1 MITRKEF
8 SEQVERLI
16 VRGRGADIMSAI
28 VKVCELNNVEP
39 ESAKRLLSTP
49 LKEKLEAEAAGEHR
63 GHEHTHTC
71 RATMSHCSTIHSAC
85 SCRSI

>member
-1 MITRKEF
+1 MITRQEF

-49 LKEKLEAEAAGEHR
+49 LKEKLEAEAAGLNLINR
-63 GHEHTHTC
+63 GKNPKG
-71 RATMSHCSTIHSAC
+71 TIS
-85 SCRSI
+85 SFFSD

>member
-39 ESAKRLLSTP
+39 ESAKRLLSQP
-49 LKEKLEAEAAGEHR
+49 LKEKLEAEATGLNMVNR
-63 GHEHTHTC
+63 GN
-71 RATMSHCSTIHSAC
+71 HSQSSLKGFFAVTEK
-85 SCRSI
+85 

>member
-8 SEQVERLI
+8 SEQVEKLL

-39 ESAKRLLSTP
+39 ESAKRLLSQP
-49 LKEKLEAEAAGEHR
+49 LKEKLEAEAASLNLINR
-63 GHEHTHTC
+63 GTN
-71 RATMSHCSTIHSAC
+71 SKGTITSFF
-85 SCRSI
+85 SKS

>member
-39 ESAKRLLSTP
+39 ESAKRLISQP
-49 LKEKLEAEAAGEHR
+49 LKEKLEAEATGLNMVNR
-63 GHEHTHTC
+63 GK
-71 RATMSHCSTIHSAC
+71 STKGTIN
-85 SCRSI
+85 RFFEK